1 MVFYS
6 FTRPRRKRR
15 WALRTITDILSNGKN
30 VGGSAYGKTVTSEY
44 PATKR
49 VSNEATITT
58 TAINNRVVYQ
68 GNTPAVDTL
77 ETTTGFFQKGFDT
90 LLYVLTST
98 LVPLYW
104 GYAFVG
110 GFLGMII
117 ARDSKTALIQVK
129 LL

>member
-1 MVFYS
+1 M
-6 FTRPRRKRR
+6 
-15 WALRTITDILSNGKN
+15 
-30 VGGSAYGKTVTSEY
+30 
-44 PATKR
+44 
-49 VSNEATITT
+49 
-58 TAINNRVVYQ
+58 
-68 GNTPAVDTL
+68 DTL

-117 ARDSKTALIQVK
+117 ARNSKTFLTNFI